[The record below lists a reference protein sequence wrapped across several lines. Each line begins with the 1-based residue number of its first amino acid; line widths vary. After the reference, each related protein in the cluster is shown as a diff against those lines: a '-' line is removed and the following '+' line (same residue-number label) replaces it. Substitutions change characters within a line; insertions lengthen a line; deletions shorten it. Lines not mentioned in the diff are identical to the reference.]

1 MKFVEIKFL
10 ILFNVYCMIFSL
22 TLFIILRVISLNKE
36 ITDIY
41 TPGLR
46 FESPENLTGSIFDVI
61 AQRDIKNLE
70 NLTWKVYLDIEFV
83 VNGLINNFHSN
94 RF

>member
-1 MKFVEIKFL
+1 MKFVDIKFL

-36 ITDIY
+36 ITEIY
-41 TPGLR
+41 TPGFR
-46 FESPENLTGSIFDVI
+46 FESPENQTGSIYDVI

-83 VNGLINNFHSN
+83 VNGLINNFYSN

>member
-1 MKFVEIKFL
+1 MKFVDIKFL

-46 FESPENLTGSIFDVI
+46 FESPENLTGSIYDVI
-61 AQRDIKNLE
+61 AQREIKNLE
-70 NLTWKVYLDIEFV
+70 NLTWKVYSGMEFV
-83 VNGLINNFHSN
+83 VKGLINNSYSN
-94 RF
+94 